1 MYPFG
6 TNLDF
11 ILDIIDYII
20 LDIVKMDTIR
30 ETPDDAEIEK
40 PELQKCFK
48 WVSLSYLKIL
58 ITARPLSNQFF
69 SIFQDFSWNWNE
81 IISLLNTK
89 YLLT

>member
-1 MYPFG
+1 MYSFG

-40 PELQKCFK
+40 SELQKCFK
-48 WVSLSYLKIL
+48 
-58 ITARPLSNQFF
+58 
-69 SIFQDFSWNWNE
+69 
-81 IISLLNTK
+81 
-89 YLLT
+89 